1 MDVAS
6 GVEDPGTGVS
16 ICEPSFTFN
25 RFLPLARFQVPFNAR
40 FSGTLNVKNLSSE
53 LSGIFNWYQLG
64 IKLGLQ
70 PSQLRQIEQEFPTD
84 IDRCKTEVVDLW
96 LRNTP
101 GASWEHVITALG
113 EMRDLA
119 TAERIELKYVKGARG
134 RTIQ

>member
-53 LSGIFNWYQLG
+53 LSGIFNWVTAADCNEY
-64 IKLGLQ
+64 I
-70 PSQLRQIEQEFPTD
+70 R
-84 IDRCKTEVVDLW
+84 
-96 LRNTP
+96 
-101 GASWEHVITALG
+101 HVG
-113 EMRDLA
+113 YKM
-119 TAERIELKYVKGARG
+119 
-134 RTIQ
+134 